1 VARPRLKVEVAIGDP
16 ELAERVRE
24 MLAAGPGFDVV
35 ATGDGGTPDV
45 LIADSVGELAD
56 EAADAVPVPVLVL
69 VLGDAA
75 TAADALRLGATAVL
89 PAGVGAR
96 VLRTAVRAAALGLT
110 TLPAELRYALVG
122 EAGDRRIDGEDD
134 TPGAGLTARELQVL
148 QLLAEGASNKA
159 IARRLGIT
167 PHTAKFHVAAIAGKL
182 GASGRTDA
190 VAKAM
195 RLGLVMV

>member
-1 VARPRLKVEVAIGDP
+1 MARPRLKVETAIGDP

-24 MLAAGPGFDVV
+24 MLTAGRGFDVL

-56 EAADAVPVPVLVL
+56 EAADAVPVLL
-69 VLGDAA
+69 LARGDAA

-122 EAGDRRIDGEDD
+122 EAGDRRIDAEDD
-134 TPGAGLTARELQVL
+134 APGAGLTARELQVL

>member
-1 VARPRLKVEVAIGDP
+1 
-16 ELAERVRE
+16 
-24 MLAAGPGFDVV
+24 
-35 ATGDGGTPDV
+35 
-45 LIADSVGELAD
+45 
-56 EAADAVPVPVLVL
+56 VPVLVLL

-89 PAGVGAR
+89 PAGVGAS

-122 EAGDRRIDGEDD
+122 EAGDRRIDAEDD
-134 TPGAGLTARELQVL
+134 APGAGLTARELQVL

-190 VAKAM
+190 VAKAI

>member
-1 VARPRLKVEVAIGDP
+1 VARSRLTVGIAIADP
-16 ELAERVRE
+16 ELAERVRDS
-24 MLAAGPGFDVV
+24 LAARRGFDVV
-35 ATGDGGTPDV
+35 VTDDGRAPDV
-45 LIADSVGELAD
+45 LVIDVAGALVDELTDAP
-56 EAADAVPVPVLVL
+56 ADAVPVL
-69 VLGDAA
+69 VLGDASRA
-75 TAADALRLGATAVL
+75 VDALRLGATAVL
-89 PAGVGAR
+89 PPAVGAKT
-96 VLRTAVRAAALGLT
+96 LRAAVRAAALGLT
-110 TLPAELRYALVG
+110 TLPAEFRHALVEEPG
-122 EAGDRRIDGEDD
+122 LLRIEGEDD
-134 TPGAGLTARELQVL
+134 APAAGLTARELQVL